1 MKKSLA
7 ILFCLFTLP
16 CFAQSV
22 SPGGVTKVQPI
33 ITPDALKGG
42 QSTPPLAGFERAA
55 EGGDANAQYQMG
67 MAYLQGDVVKKDL
80 AQAAQWFAMAAD
92 QGEDRAQVRLGYLLE
107 FGRGVKRNETAAA
120 RLYEQSAL
128 QGNTEAQAR
137 YAQCLERGAGVKRDL
152 VKAYAFYL
160 LGDRGGNEQAG
171 KAVARLRGQLTEAQ
185 QNKAQEMA
193 SKVQSTAG
201 RKY

>member
-1 MKKSLA
+1 MNKCLLA
-7 ILFCLFTLP
+7 LLCVLASP
-16 CFAQSV
+16 AWAQSV
-22 SPGGVTKVQPI
+22 PPGGVTKVQPI

-107 FGRGVKRNETAAA
+107 FGRGVKRNAAA
-120 RLYEQSAL
+120 SAQLYEQSAL

-137 YAQCLERGAGVKRDL
+137 YAQCLERGSGVKKDL
-152 VKAYAFYL
+152 TKAYAFYL
-160 LGDRGGNEQAG
+160 LGDRGGNEQAN
-171 KAVARLRGQLTEAQ
+171 KAVKRLALTLTEAQ
-185 QNKAQEMA
+185 KGKAQEMA

-201 RKY
+201 RRY